1 MESVYKN
8 SEGYPDPTA
17 GEALTRII
25 KEKRKYLPLVYICS
39 RFSDDPLGNTERARQ
54 YSRFAVDS
62 GAIPF
67 APHLLLP
74 LYMKEEEE
82 RELATFMD
90 KVFLDKCE
98 ELWVFGDYW
107 SDGMM
112 AEIRRARKR
121 KMPIR
126 YFSEEC
132 KEK

>member
-90 KVFLDKCE
+90 KVFLDKFE